1 MIYDLANELDR
12 VRLEKRFK
20 ALLTAQKVVEVKEY
34 KPKRTSPQNRYLH
47 ALLGIV
53 AISTGNTLADVK
65 TEYFKKHC
73 NAEIFVTRRDDKI
86 LGSVE
91 VLRSSAELDTGEM
104 TTAIDRF
111 VRWYEIESGE
121 VLPRPDDEAYI
132 QAIEVEMA
140 KHSYWL

>member
-34 KPKRTSPQNRYLH
+34 KPKRTNPQNRYLH

-73 NAEIFVTRRDDKI
+73 NAEIFVTRKTDKM
-86 LGSVE
+86 LGNVE
-91 VLRSSAELDTGEM
+91 ILRSSAELDTGEM

-111 VRWYEIESGE
+111 VRWYETESGE

>member
-1 MIYDLANELDR
+1 MIYDLNTEIDR
-12 VRLEKRFK
+12 ERLTKRIT
-20 ALLTAQKVVEVKEY
+20 ALFSARKVVEVKVY
-34 KPKRTSPQNRYLH
+34 QPKRTNAQNRYLH

-53 AISTGNTLADVK
+53 AMTTGNTLEDVK

-73 NAEIFVTRRDDKI
+73 NSEIFVTHRTDKM
-86 LGSVE
+86 LGDVE
-91 VLRSSAELDTGEM
+91 VLRSSAELDTAEM

-111 VRWYEIESGE
+111 VRWYESESGE

-140 KHSYWL
+140 KHRYWI

>member
-20 ALLTAQKVVEVKEY
+20 ALLTAQKVVEVKKY

-53 AISTGNTLADVK
+53 AIQTGNTLADVK

-91 VLRSSAELDTGEM
+91 VLRSSASLDTGEM

-111 VRWYEIESGE
+111 VRWYETESGE